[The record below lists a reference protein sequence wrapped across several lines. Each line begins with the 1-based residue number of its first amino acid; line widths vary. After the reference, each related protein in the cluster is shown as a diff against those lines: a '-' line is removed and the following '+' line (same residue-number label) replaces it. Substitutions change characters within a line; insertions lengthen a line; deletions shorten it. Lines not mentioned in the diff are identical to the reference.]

1 MGVVGR
7 QPYVIYIPTP
17 CRKEKGRF
25 EEERGPR
32 CTVKWKT
39 GDPPTQKTASLVKT
53 YVGKEFIGKP
63 VLMS

>member
-1 MGVVGR
+1 MSFTYQRLVEKK
-7 QPYVIYIPTP
+7 
-17 CRKEKGRF
+17 KEDLKKA
-25 EEERGPR
+25 ERGPR